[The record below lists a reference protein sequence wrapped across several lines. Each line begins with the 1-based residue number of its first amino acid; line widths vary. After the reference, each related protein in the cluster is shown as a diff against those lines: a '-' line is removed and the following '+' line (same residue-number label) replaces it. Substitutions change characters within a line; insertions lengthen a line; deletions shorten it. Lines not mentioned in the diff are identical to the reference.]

1 MEEKKFFNFNSDEKF
16 DLNTEYTTLFE
27 DVDEQKISSND
38 NKIKDAEKIISE
50 TGQKYIESK
59 SLQKYENLFTNLDIF
74 LNRFQTDSEEVKSMT
89 KEHRDKLFG
98 YGRELFSAYQTQY
111 SSLNFNFEL
120 SMKEWNYM
128 DNILTKKL
136 SYNGNELFNFWEL
149 FTKFIEPTRNY
160 IKDLPKNIESFIPI
174 CSIQSLVLVSHLLM
188 KHEEKGSTDH
198 FFYFKNVLTEVG
210 QMTRLFNA
218 YGVILE
224 RYTNMFNNW
233 VDALNAM
240 DGYNNIDRIDETST
254 DSQQ

>member
-1 MEEKKFFNFNSDEKF
+1 
-16 DLNTEYTTLFE
+16 
-27 DVDEQKISSND
+27 
-38 NKIKDAEKIISE
+38 
-50 TGQKYIESK
+50 
-59 SLQKYENLFTNLDIF
+59 
-74 LNRFQTDSEEVKSMT
+74 
-89 KEHRDKLFG
+89 
-98 YGRELFSAYQTQY
+98 
-111 SSLNFNFEL
+111 
-120 SMKEWNYM
+120 
-128 DNILTKKL
+128 
-136 SYNGNELFNFWEL
+136 
-149 FTKFIEPTRNY
+149 
-160 IKDLPKNIESFIPI
+160 
-174 CSIQSLVLVSHLLM
+174 M